1 MMRLRYHVLR
11 GLSVVMLVCSLLPA
25 SAQAQFTHQVPRSR
39 ERKAMRIVSSGMA
52 ISLAALTPVGGAL
65 AAPVESVLHS
75 FTGVAG
81 DGAHPQAA
89 LIADESG
96 ALFGTTVEGGNN
108 VGGVVFKLSPPGRG
122 QTVWSETVLHSFTG
136 VPGDGELP
144 RGALIADEG
153 GALYGTT
160 VLGGSSSCSGLG
172 CGTVFKLTPPSQ
184 GQTAWTETVLYS
196 FKGGNDGANPSTSL
210 IADDRGALY
219 GTTELGGS
227 GTSCF
232 GSGCGTVFKLTPPAD
247 GQTVWTETVLY
258 RFTGGSD
265 GHFPAGSLIADE
277 RGALYGTTSS
287 GGSSNCAGGCGTVFK
302 LTPPAD
308 GQTVWTETVLYS
320 FEAGNDGADPSGS
333 LIADDSGALYG
344 TTFLGGSSNCSG
356 FGCGA
361 VFKLSPPAKGET
373 SWTETVL
380 YSFKGGSDGAGPSA
394 PLIADDRGALYGTT
408 SGGGVGPSALCP
420 GSNVLFT
427 GCGTVFKLKPPGDR
441 RTAWTETVLYR
452 FTGGSDGSDPATGLT
467 APVTAGESQ
476 EAADENRKDGQED
489 RAKGVLYGTTNAG
502 GTSCPFSPGTC
513 GTVFKLTLCPDGRD
527 GDHGG
532 CPILE

>member
-1 MMRLRYHVLR
+1 
-11 GLSVVMLVCSLLPA
+11 
-25 SAQAQFTHQVPRSR
+25 
-39 ERKAMRIVSSGMA
+39 MRIVYSSMA
-52 ISLAALTPVGGAL
+52 ISLAALTLVGGAL

-81 DGAHPQAA
+81 DGAFPQAA

-96 ALFGTTVEGGNN
+96 ALYGTTSSGGNH
-108 VGGVVFKLSPPGRG
+108 VGGIVFKLTPPGRG
-122 QTVWSETVLHSFTG
+122 QTVWTETVLHSFTG
-136 VPGDGELP
+136 MPGDGENP
-144 RGALIADEG
+144 RGALIADE

-172 CGTVFKLTPPSQ
+172 CGTVFKLTPPAE

-196 FKGGNDGANPSTSL
+196 FKGGNDGANPSASL
-210 IADDRGALY
+210 IADESGALY

-258 RFTGGSD
+258 RFNGGSD
-265 GHFPAGSLIADE
+265 GNFPEASLIADE

-287 GGSSNCAGGCGTVFK
+287 GGGSNCPGSVCGTVFK

-308 GQTVWTETVLYS
+308 GQTVW
-320 FEAGNDGADPSGS
+320 A
-333 LIADDSGALYG
+333 
-344 TTFLGGSSNCSG
+344 
-356 FGCGA
+356 
-361 VFKLSPPAKGET
+361 
-373 SWTETVL
+373 ETVL
-380 YSFKGGSDGAGPSA
+380 YSFKGGSDGANPTASLVADDSGTLYGTTFFGGSSNCSGFGCGTVFKVSPPTEAEASWTETVLYGFKGGNDGAGPSA
-394 PLIADDRGALYGTT
+394 SLIADDRGGLYGTT
-408 SGGGVGPSALCP
+408 LGGGVGPSTLCP

-452 FTGGSDGSDPATGLT
+452 FTGGSDGSNPVASLT
-467 APVTAGESQ
+467 P
-476 EAADENRKDGQED
+476 
-489 RAKGVLYGTTNAG
+489 
-502 GTSCPFSPGTC
+502 PGS
-513 GTVFKLTLCPDGRD
+513 R
-527 GDHGG
+527 
-532 CPILE
+532 